1 MDCIFD
7 FPKGIPYDYSCPVV
21 QEFINRR
28 LCSTCGLYFP
38 SLKVLASHKKLH
50 KETEEQS
57 QRNEN
62 DPPPPQQPRRRP
74 QRIAA
79 RRQRESLCAFQFQ
92 ELEWADMDDV
102 DTEGLER
109 DLVVKLIE
117 GGRGVEIFVT

>member
-1 MDCIFD
+1 M
-7 FPKGIPYDYSCPVV
+7 
-21 QEFINRR
+21 
-28 LCSTCGLYFP
+28 
-38 SLKVLASHKKLH
+38 LASHKKLH